1 MAEERTDQLTRD
13 RRGPQPNKKDSWDQK
28 PSPSLPE
35 EKREQPASGLYS
47 TIRAQIESQYNTS
60 NQRVFWLILSQSFFF
75 NAFVMLVNG
84 QPPPPK
90 MPVYNTLMW
99 IIPAASLMTIIFT
112 YIDVIGSMM
121 YVNKLRRRYQETGP
135 DDTAKGFPPIN
146 GDRQDRMFA
155 RVSPYFLPGVFILIW
170 VFLLLSK

>member
-75 NAFVMLVNG
+75 NAFVISKLNG
-84 QPPPPK
+84 SYPP
-90 MPVYNTLMW
+90 
-99 IIPAASLMTIIFT
+99 
-112 YIDVIGSMM
+112 
-121 YVNKLRRRYQETGP
+121 
-135 DDTAKGFPPIN
+135 
-146 GDRQDRMFA
+146 
-155 RVSPYFLPGVFILIW
+155 
-170 VFLLLSK
+170 